1 MNEVIAAFISSLGSS
16 ESGNPTLS
24 DYATK
29 AFNQSTAGKAY
40 NAFNQPDATMSSV
53 YDAAQPTSGT
63 GSAMQAPTLQQG
75 VLGAQQPTFTQNEYI
90 GGIPSLL
97 QGYGQTSQ
105 GLLPFFG
112 AR

>member
-1 MNEVIAAFISSLGSS
+1 MNEVIASFIASLGSP
-16 ESGNPTLS
+16 EGNPTLS

-53 YDAAQPTSGT
+53 YDAAQPTSGA
-63 GSAMQAPTLQQG
+63 GSAMQAPALQQG
-75 VLGAQQPTFTQNEYI
+75 VLGAQQPSFSQNDYM
-90 GGIPSLL
+90 GGIPSIL
-97 QGYGQTSQ
+97 QGYGSGSQ
-105 GLLPFFG
+105 GLLPYFG

>member
-1 MNEVIAAFISSLGSS
+1 MNDVISAFIASLGSS

-53 YDAAQPTSGT
+53 YQAAQPSDGK
-63 GSAMQAPTLQQG
+63 GSAMQAPALQQG
-75 VLGAQQPTFTQNEYI
+75 VIGAQQPAFTQNDYI

-97 QGYGQTSQ
+97 QGYGKASQ
-105 GLLPFFG
+105 GLLPLFG

>member
-1 MNEVIAAFISSLGSS
+1 MNDVIASLIASLGSP
-16 ESGNPTLS
+16 EGNPTLT

-40 NAFNQPDATMSSV
+40 NEFNNPDATMSSI
-53 YDAAQPTSGT
+53 YDAAQPTVG
-63 GSAMQAPTLQQG
+63 GGIGMQAPTLQQG
-75 VLGAQQPTFTQNEYI
+75 VVGAQQPRFTQNEYI

-97 QGYGQTSQ
+97 QGYGTASQ
-105 GLLPFFG
+105 GILPYLT